1 MLKRIGKWTF
11 LVAGLL
17 GVYFSLAEWFLV
29 PGIVDLN
36 RFIAAGFFASLA
48 TNSFLLSGVLFN
60 PSNDG
65 DNKLTMSFF
74 RTPPVII
81 AGLFLL
87 IFALIAA
94 SSPRWGRH

>member
-11 LVAGLL
+11 LIAGLL
-17 GVYFSLAEWFLV
+17 GVYFSLAAWFLV

-36 RFIAAGFFASLA
+36 RFIVAGIFASLA
-48 TNSFLLSGVLFN
+48 TNSFLLSGVLFHL
-60 PSNDG
+60 SNDG
-65 DNKLTMSFF
+65 DNKLAMSFF

-87 IFALIAA
+87 VFALIAV
-94 SSPRWGRH
+94 SSPWWGRH